1 MYKTKLLFLFLTDDM
16 NLSWIQAVNI
26 PKTLQNGDTYLH
38 VAAKHGKYEIF
49 EMILDSEEVKNPK
62 NDVVELNLHNKIGG
76 TTPFHLVCQYG
87 HLRIVKMLLQRS
99 HELNIG
105 KFHSK
110 CLQLQFLSYGCPYK
124 RH

>member
-1 MYKTKLLFLFLTDDM
+1 M
-16 NLSWIQAVNI
+16 NISWIQAVNI

-62 NDVVELNLHNKIGG
+62 NEVVELNLHSKIGG

-105 KFHSK
+105 KFDPK
-110 CLQLQFLSYGCPYK
+110 CLNCSFFHMGVPIK
-124 RH
+124 GTK